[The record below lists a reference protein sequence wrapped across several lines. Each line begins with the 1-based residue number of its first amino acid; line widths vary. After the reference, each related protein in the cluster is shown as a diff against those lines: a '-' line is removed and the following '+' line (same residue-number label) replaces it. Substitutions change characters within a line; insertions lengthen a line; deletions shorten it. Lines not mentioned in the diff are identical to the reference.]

1 MLEFLIVHLVCLN
14 VKVVKLETLLIV
26 FNVLLIRLETQIF
39 LAVLARP
46 DISRFYKKFVK
57 NVNLIVLLALLFRS
71 TV

>member
-1 MLEFLIVHLVCLN
+1 MEFLIVHLVCLN
-14 VKVVKLETLLIV
+14 VRVVRLEILLIV

-46 DISRFYKKFVK
+46 DISRFNKKFVK